1 MKETCVLNVSV
12 DIIVLGGVCRSTQW
26 LAINIIVENMNPI
39 IFLESIFLI
48 KDISLNNFNGR
59 YN

>member
-12 DIIVLGGVCRSTQW
+12 DIIVLGGVCRSPQW

-39 IFLESIFLI
+39 IFFNQFFLI
-48 KDISLNNFNGR
+48 KDISFE
-59 YN
+59 

>member
-1 MKETCVLNVSV
+1 MLNVSV